1 MSKTSQTLAY
11 LRVFFIVAAILRP
24 RNPVRRRRQQLQ
36 RLEKHQFVTLR
47 NMVKINMF
55 WWGKNPYIYE
65 LRGQSGHLQL
75 QRFVLLLE
83 ALQLLLS
90 VSSSGPLEAQADSEV
105 RSGPYTWR
113 QLLLRWSVPSAPPAP
128 ASERRS
134 PAPAPSL
141 ARTGSAAAAASATG
155 RSRPAVAPVGE
166 KRFQVRSDGKRSA
179 DATSLRRPSPFLG
192 TGGGLRGRGA
202 PPPGAAR
209 FPAAAAADPAPAAE
223 TPRPC
228 SASCSGSAGRW
239 SARPSPKHGSVFKG
253 QID

>member
-24 RNPVRRRRQQLQ
+24 RNPVRRRRQELQ

-55 WWGKNPYIYE
+55 GWGKIPTSMSCEDSRDICSFSASFSCWR
-65 LRGQSGHLQL
+65 LSSCSCPCPPAALWKHRQTVRHVQDRARG
-75 QRFVLLLE
+75 
-83 ALQLLLS
+83 ANI
-90 VSSSGPLEAQADSEV
+90 
-105 RSGPYTWR
+105 
-113 QLLLRWSVPSAPPAP
+113 LLRWSVPSAPPAP

-134 PAPAPSL
+134 PAPAPSP
-141 ARTGSAAAAASATG
+141 ARADSAAAASATG
-155 RSRPAVAPVGE
+155 RSRPAVAPAGE
-166 KRFQVRSDGKRSA
+166 KRFQARSGGKRRA
-179 DATSLRRPSPFLG
+179 HATSLRRPSPFPG

-209 FPAAAAADPAPAAE
+209 FPAAAAAGPAPAAE

-228 SASCSGSAGRW
+228 GASCSGSAGRW
-239 SARPSPKHGSVFKG
+239 SARPSPKHGSAFKG